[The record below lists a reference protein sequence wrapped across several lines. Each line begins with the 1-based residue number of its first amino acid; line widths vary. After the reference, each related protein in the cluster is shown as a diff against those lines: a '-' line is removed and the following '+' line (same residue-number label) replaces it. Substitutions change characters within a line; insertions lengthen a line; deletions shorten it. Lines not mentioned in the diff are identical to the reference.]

1 MFYSHE
7 VLTSRKHGVA
17 TVWLVATL
25 GSKSTLKK
33 VDRKEICAVNITKAC
48 QTIVSPEAPMALRLQ
63 SNLLYGVTRVYG
75 EQCNFVLKDA
85 QVEQNKIRALLRSLH
100 AAPIELDGKHK
111 AKPAQLILN
120 DDPDFSPELAWG
132 IDFDPFRDDFGLT
145 SGEGS
150 SPRSSLLS
158 PHTTVSSALDSEHLD
173 PNLDIII
180 PPSASSNSAG
190 GGFGLGLGGGSLAS
204 SGHNRGFSQSLYG
217 AREEKLLEDV
227 GFGFDEDGNFID
239 DVVAPDVG
247 RAISVHTPAPVLRH
261 GALPGSNVD
270 RDVVMYDDD
279 PLPVYQNDV
288 DMQDVEPF
296 SPRAAAQQ
304 TDSDHPAPI
313 EGEKAQSQTSS
324 TTAIAP
330 AVRVRIPKPL
340 PQDQELELHNSDLQD
355 WDRDYLEHQSEVSR
369 HKLQNKSVT
378 LARKNADFWVLQN
391 GIGGLGLAYQG
402 AEEHMPEPLKMFSG
416 SALLEALTG
425 IQLTVA
431 GAKHARSDEGEVDDE
446 GRRVRARSDDNEVGR
461 GADVD
466 DAAIFDTGFAD
477 DSVDTI
483 EQGREAPTP
492 MADHHSSAHTLPWN
506 HAAPPSRGSSHHGYI
521 PPFPVAGPS
530 SSVAG
535 GGFIP
540 PASHTRNRR
549 MVSQSPL
556 VGRGAHPTTNPE
568 DLGFMHSDDNAHF
581 DETFRPAVINDNIN
595 DEDSPP
601 HPSLAPSYNLFGS
614 AAAVSTQTASTPNW
628 LTTTLATESL
638 NFLAFVKAAINSEIH
653 QQEAETT
660 VVEAI
665 ASVLDVEASSSEEDK
680 HGGFVEFEVLLS
692 PGGNTRVVAA
702 QGFLH
707 VLALVTRGLLGAEQG
722 EGFGGIE
729 LRVL

>member
-85 QVEQNKIRALLRSLH
+85 QVEQNRIRALLRSLH

-132 IDFDPFRDDFGLT
+132 IDFDPFRGDFGLT
-145 SGEGS
+145 SGEDS

-158 PHTTVSSALDSEHLD
+158 PHAAVSSALGSEHLD

-180 PPSASSNSAG
+180 PQSASSNSVG
-190 GGFGLGLGGGSLAS
+190 GGFGLSLGGGSIANS
-204 SGHNRGFSQSLYG
+204 SHNRGFSQSLYG

-227 GFGFDEDGNFID
+227 GFNFDEDGNFID
-239 DVVAPDVG
+239 DIVAPDVG
-247 RAISVHTPAPVLRH
+247 RAVSVHTPAPILRD
-261 GALPGSNVD
+261 GALPDSNID
-270 RDVVMYDDD
+270 PDAIKYDDD

-296 SPRAAAQQ
+296 SPRTAAQQ
-304 TDSDHPAPI
+304 ADSVHPVPV
-313 EGEKAQSQTSS
+313 EGEEAQSQTSS

-340 PQDQELELHNSDLQD
+340 PQDVELELHNSDLQD
-355 WDRDYLEHQSEVSR
+355 WDRDYLEHQSEVLR
-369 HKLQNKSVT
+369 HKLQNKSVA

-391 GIGGLGLAYQG
+391 GIGGLGMAYQG
-402 AEEHMPEPLKMFSG
+402 VEEHMPEPLRMFSG

-431 GAKHARSDEGEVDDE
+431 GAKHARSDEGEAHDE
-446 GRRVRARSDDNEVGR
+446 GRRVRVRSDDNKVGR

-466 DAAIFDTGFAD
+466 DAAILDTGFAD
-477 DSVDTI
+477 DSVSTI

-506 HAAPPSRGSSHHGYI
+506 HAAPPSRGSSHGYV

-530 SSVAG
+530 SSAAG
-535 GGFIP
+535 GGFIAP
-540 PASHTRNRR
+540 SSHARNRR
-549 MVSQSPL
+549 TVSNSPL
-556 VGRGAHPTTNPE
+556 VGRGAHPTINPE
-568 DLGFMHSDDNAHF
+568 DLGFMHSDDNTHF
-581 DETFRPAVINDNIN
+581 DETFHPDAANDNIVEE
-595 DEDSPP
+595 EDSHP
-601 HPSLAPSYNLFGS
+601 HPSLAPSYNLFGP
-614 AAAVSTQTASTPNW
+614 AAAVSTQQTSSTHW

-638 NFLAFVKAAINSEIH
+638 NFLAFVKAKIVET

-660 VVEAI
+660 VEAI
-665 ASVLDVEASSSEEDK
+665 ASVLDVEASSEEDTD
-680 HGGFVEFEVLLS
+680 GFVEFETLLKT
-692 PGGNTRVVAA
+692 GETTRVVAA

-707 VLALVTRGLLGAEQG
+707 VLTLVTKGLLGAEQG